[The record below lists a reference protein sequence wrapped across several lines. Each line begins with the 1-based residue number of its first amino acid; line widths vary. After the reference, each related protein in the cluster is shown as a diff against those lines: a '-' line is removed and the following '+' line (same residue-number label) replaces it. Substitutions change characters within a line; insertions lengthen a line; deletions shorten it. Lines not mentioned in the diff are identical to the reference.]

1 MSRPRLP
8 ALLVATLLL
17 CSAPAAAGVNEDMVA
32 LDRVYVP
39 ALVLTNRPDAEPARR
54 AIAALRAEWNA
65 FRARYAVAPPGYS
78 QAAWDRANATIE
90 AAIVAAEKNAA
101 AGKGPAAHDD
111 LEAVREAQYTLRR
124 DAGVPYF
131 LDDLTAFHATM
142 ERIAS
147 AVGGRN
153 ASTLTDGEVAA
164 VRAALPEA
172 ERTWAVV
179 VANRAQLARHIEAP
193 ERVAPERVA
202 AAQAQ
207 IDAESAAL
215 AALRTAVAA
224 GDREGIATGGNA
236 LKPGFS
242 KLFSLFGAPA
252 SK

>member
-1 MSRPRLP
+1 MSRTHLP

-17 CSAPAAAGVNEDMVA
+17 CSAPAAAGVSEDMVA

-54 AIAALRAEWNA
+54 AIAALRAEWNV
-65 FRARYAVAPPGYS
+65 FRARYAVAPLGYS
-78 QAAWDRANATIE
+78 QAAWDRANATME

-131 LDDLTAFHATM
+131 LDDLTAFHAAM

-153 ASTLTDGEVAA
+153 ANTLTDGEVAA

-179 VANRAQLARHIEAP
+179 VANRAQVARHIE
-193 ERVAPERVA
+193 APERVA

-207 IDAESAAL
+207 IDAESASL

-224 GDREGIATGGNA
+224 GDREGIATSGNA